1 VLNCCKAE
9 RTRFWKYIHPQWSIL
24 DPKLHSIRFVRER
37 SAFLF
42 TVILA
47 IGSTALAT
55 LPDGTEE
62 SVRRAIQLQAHAEK
76 VLLVAFA
83 IGAKS
88 CEIIQAHILFHMWSF
103 VARRYVDDQRWVRMA
118 MCSRMALELGL
129 HRRRNLATLPGI
141 DPRLVLNDVRIRA
154 FLIIAENRYVNPLQT
169 ASPNRKVDVDG
180 RRGYTGDIFSDA
192 RRGRDS

>member
-1 VLNCCKAE
+1 MLDCSKTE
-9 RTRFWKYIHPQWSIL
+9 RNRFWEYIHPQWSIL
-24 DPKLHSIRFVRER
+24 DPQLHSKQFVRER

-62 SVRRAIQLQAHAEK
+62 DVSRAIKLQAHAEK
-76 VLLVAFA
+76 VLLVTFA

-88 CEIIQAHILFHMWSF
+88 CEIIQGHILFHMWSF
-103 VARRYVDDQRWVRMA
+103 AARRYVDDQRWVRMA

-129 HRRRNLATLPGI
+129 HRKRKLAAQPVT
-141 DPRLVLNDVRIRA
+141 DTRLVLNDVRIRA
-154 FLIIAENRYVNPLQT
+154 FLIIAENRYAHPPRIAPL
-169 ASPNRKVDVDG
+169 
-180 RRGYTGDIFSDA
+180 I
-192 RRGRDS
+192 